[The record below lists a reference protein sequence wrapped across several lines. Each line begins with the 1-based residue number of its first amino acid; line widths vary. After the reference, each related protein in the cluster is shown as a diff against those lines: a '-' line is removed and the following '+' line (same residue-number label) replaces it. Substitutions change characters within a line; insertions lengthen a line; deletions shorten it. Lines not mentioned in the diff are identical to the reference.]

1 MKHLP
6 VAHRTS
12 AFAEPHGACRELSA
26 LDHNGQITIVE
37 VGDTPFVI
45 TPDVAR
51 VLLRIMR
58 KAAERRRID
67 LGVTPARDD
76 DRP

>member
-1 MKHLP
+1 MKNP
-6 VAHRTS
+6 PIARRPG
-12 AFAEPHGACRELSA
+12 AEPREARRELEA
-26 LDHNGQITIVE
+26 LDHNGKITIVDM
-37 VGDTPFVI
+37 GDTPFVI

-58 KAAERRRID
+58 KAAERREID
-67 LGVTPARDD
+67 LDVTPARDD

>member
-6 VAHRTS
+6 LAHRTG
-12 AFAEPHGACRELSA
+12 ANPHEACRELAA
-26 LDHNGQITIVE
+26 LGHDGTITIVE
-37 VGDTPFVI
+37 VSDTPFVI
-45 TPDVAR
+45 TPEVAR

-58 KAAERRRID
+58 KAAERRGID
-67 LGVTPARDD
+67 LDVTPARDD